1 MNNDDAAALADRAA
15 AVLGDLKLEAEFY
28 LEDTMVSAI
37 TVASGKVESLE
48 MKEECGAGIRIF
60 DGGRVGFAYTSDLS
74 RAGVRDA
81 ASAARSLAAH
91 ADADAANHLPR
102 PDPPPGPTP
111 PDGDRGIAKVEVYRK
126 TALARA
132 MEEAARGVDP
142 RITKVREARYG
153 DVVGQVEVRN
163 TSGFARG
170 GGFARVYGSIAV
182 VAEEDGSSQAGY
194 ASDYAVRFTDLDPFR
209 IGREAAHRAVDK
221 LGGGRPATCTADI
234 VFDPE
239 AAGNLLEAFSPVFS
253 ADQVLKGK
261 SFLAGRLGS
270 RVAAGSLSVVD
281 DGRFP
286 GANRTFPFDGEGLS
300 TGRTVLVE
308 NGVLK
313 GFLHNAQTAEK
324 MGATP
329 TGNAVR
335 SSYMSLPRVGPTT
348 LYLVPSARSAA
359 EILGAVQDGFHIT
372 ELMGLHTLDPVT
384 GEFSLGASGRRIR
397 EGCLGDPVSGVG
409 LAGTVARFLGNVAAV
424 GSDLRLRPGATAGST
439 TLVSGLSISGT

>member
-1 MNNDDAAALADRAA
+1 VNNDAAALADRAA
-15 AVLGDLKLEAEFY
+15 SILGDLKLEAEFY

-37 TVASGKVESLE
+37 TVASGKVQSLE
-48 MKEECGAGIRIF
+48 MKEERGAGIRTF

-74 RAGVRDA
+74 PAGVRDA

-91 ADADAANHLPR
+91 TDADAANRLPR
-102 PDPPPGPTP
+102 PDPPPGPAP
-111 PDGDRGIAKVEVYRK
+111 PDGDPGVAKVEVYRK

-132 MEEAARGVDP
+132 MEEAARSVDP
-142 RITKVREARYG
+142 RVTKVREARYG

-170 GGFARVYGSIAV
+170 GGFARIYGSIAV
-182 VAEEDGSSQAGY
+182 VAEEDDGSQAGY
-194 ASDYAVRFTDLDPFR
+194 ASDYAVKFTDLDPFR

-221 LGGGRPATCTADI
+221 LGGRRPATCTADV

-239 AAGNLLEAFSPVFS
+239 AAGSLLEAFSPVFS

-261 SFLAGRLGS
+261 SFLAGRLGG

-300 TGRTVLVE
+300 TDRTILIE

-313 GFLHNAQTAEK
+313 GFLHNAQTAGK

-335 SSYMSLPRVGPTT
+335 TSYMSLPRVGPTT
-348 LYLVPSARSAA
+348 LYLVPSAQSAA
-359 EILGAVQDGFHIT
+359 EILEGARDGFHIT
-372 ELMGLHTLDPVT
+372 ELMGLHTVDPIT

-397 EGCLGDPVSGVG
+397 EGRLGEPVCGVG
-409 LAGTVARFLGNVAAV
+409 LAGTVAQFLEAVTAV

-439 TLVSGLSISGT
+439 TLISRLSISGT